1 MMYNVVVAALL
12 CCYCLS
18 YSYGQDTTASHFN
31 ASTVP
36 DSLFVVGNILITGNS
51 QTKDFVV
58 LREMSLR
65 EGTRI
70 TQRQLEYDR
79 NRIYSLGLFNQV
91 EIGVMPGADSVAML
105 VVTVHERWYIF
116 PYPIFGLK
124 DRDWSKVFY
133 GVGIVHNNF
142 LGRNEKIYASCI
154 FGFDPSVRLTYRNP
168 SLSNDGSYF
177 LIASVGYATI
187 RNRSL
192 VAQTGNSNFDERHV
206 SAGMTIGRRL
216 GLTHNLWLSA
226 SYEVVQVSDYQPGRT
241 ITLDGNDRFPIAGV
255 GYAYDTR
262 DLFEYPST
270 GTLAQVTMT
279 KYGIPGNAIDFV
291 RYATDLREYVSV
303 TSKIV
308 IQGRLFGD
316 IVAAG
321 PTPSYNRVYFGYG
334 ERIRGHFTEVIEGE
348 HLAGASLE
356 THYSVFPAHYFK
368 VGFLPEQFSV
378 WRFGIS
384 AAAFADAGTAW
395 FRGQPFALDSFTKGY
410 GFGLHF
416 LLPYSAVIRIEYAWN
431 EARRGEFIFDL
442 GAAF

>member
-1 MMYNVVVAALL
+1 MKCSTLALVL
-12 CCYCLS
+12 LVSYCQPCAHA
-18 YSYGQDTTASHFN
+18 QDTTALRN
-31 ASTVP
+31 AAQTVP
-36 DSLFVVGNILITGNS
+36 DSLFVVGNVILAGNA
-51 QTKDFVV
+51 QTKDFVIF
-58 LREMSLR
+58 REMSLR
-65 EGTRI
+65 QGARI
-70 TQRQLEYDR
+70 TQEQIEYDR
-79 NRIYSLGLFNQV
+79 NRIYSHGLFNQV
-91 EIGVMPGADSVAML
+91 EIGVIPGVDSVAVLM
-105 VVTVHERWYIF
+105 VTVHERWYIF

-142 LGRNEKIYASCI
+142 LGRNEKIYASCV

-168 SLSNDGSYF
+168 FLSEDGSYS
-177 LIASVGYATI
+177 LVASVAYATI

-192 VAQTGNSNFDERHV
+192 VAQAGTSNFDERHI
-206 SAGMTIGRRL
+206 SAGTTIGRRL
-216 GLTHNLWLSA
+216 GLIHNFWLSA
-226 SYEVVQVSDYQPGRT
+226 SYEAVEVSDYQPGRT
-241 ITLDGNDRFPIAGV
+241 ISLDGHDRFPVAGA

-270 GTLAQVTMT
+270 GTIAQVTVT
-279 KYGIPGNAIDFV
+279 KFGIPGNAIDFV
-291 RYATDLREYVSV
+291 RYASDLREYVSL
-303 TSKIV
+303 TSRFV
-308 IQGRLFGD
+308 IQGRLFTD

-321 PTPSYNRVYFGYG
+321 PTPSYNRTYFGYA

-348 HLAGASLE
+348 DIFGASVE
-356 THYSVFPAHYFK
+356 THYSVLPARYFK

-378 WRFGIS
+378 WRFGVS

-395 FRGQPFALDSFTKGY
+395 FRGEPFALDSFTKGY
-410 GFGLHF
+410 GVGLHF